1 MFALVTCRFR
11 HIIPICRSVLTYYI
25 FLLFSLFYFNTA
37 ILLIFVFANGGRHDW
52 IYDWGSLLLA
62 CNLVPLTID
71 LVRTRVRRNGRGPL
85 FWLGLII
92 GPWFLFDFLFVQA
105 LFNPSHSTIYN
116 NLFSPM
122 RLLEYNTAWPT
133 TPNPERSRLFLQ
145 MLIGLQLMTLQLIY
159 GPTSRKQ
166 IRRCLGA
173 VFLTGAT
180 LAIIGGLMKLTG
192 TPLFLWTFE
201 FREPAAYATFFYKNH
216 WAYFALLAAGCG
228 MALFHSTYANEKH
241 SGHLPEK
248 SIGIAFLILVL
259 LISIPLAE
267 ARGATLLATP
277 LALVFV
283 VSLTQPLRKHRPKL
297 AAMLALLALVIISL
311 GIYQITRP
319 QLERRVLRSQEQI
332 ESFTTENRTKDI
344 MRLAAYRDAWTIFK
358 ERPVWGWGI
367 GSFIHIHPIYAGPE
381 FYPPGYRYP
390 IVWEFPHSDY
400 LQALAEIGI
409 LGSLL
414 LFLPFGTLLIGILKK
429 TKLRNKISLWLLG
442 ATGAVTVAASFDM
455 VLIAPA
461 IAMGVLLITSS
472 GYAYALQ
479 SLRRQRGSPS

>member
-1 MFALVTCRFR
+1 M
-11 HIIPICRSVLTYYI
+11 
-25 FLLFSLFYFNTA
+25 FYFNTV

-52 IYDWGSLLLA
+52 IYEWGSLLLA
-62 CNLVPLTID
+62 FNLVPLTMH
-71 LVRTRVRRNGRGPL
+71 LVRTRARRHARNPL

-92 GPWFLFDFLFVQA
+92 GPWFLFDLLFVQA

-159 GPTSRKQ
+159 VPTSRQQ

-173 VFLTGAT
+173 IFLTGAI

-192 TPLFLWTFE
+192 TPYFLWTFE

-259 LISIPLAE
+259 LVSIPLAE
-267 ARGATLLATP
+267 ARGATLVGTP

-283 VSLTQPLRKHRPKL
+283 VSITRPLRKHRPKL
-297 AAMLALLALVIISL
+297 AAVLALLALVIVSL
-311 GIYQITRP
+311 GIYQITQP
-319 QLERRVLRSQEQI
+319 QLERRVLRSQQQI
-332 ESFTTENRTKDI
+332 ESFNTANRTQAI
-344 MRLAAYRDAWTIFK
+344 MRLAAYRDAWTIFQ

-390 IVWEFPHSDY
+390 VVWEFPHSDY
-400 LQALAEIGI
+400 LQALAEMGI
-409 LGSLL
+409 VGSLL
-414 LFLPFGTLLIGILKK
+414 LLTPFGILLIGVHKK
-429 TKLRNKISLWLLG
+429 TKWRSKTSPWLLS
-442 ATGAVTVAASFDM
+442 ASTAVAVAASFDM

-461 IAMGVLLITSS
+461 IAAGFLLVTSAS
-472 GYAYALQ
+472 YAYPLQ
-479 SLRRQRGSPS
+479 QRSRSQR